1 MDKEQLDLAKIGI
14 IALIDEATKYQE
26 VRPKDELRKK
36 HKELKEKDTDAK
48 R

>member
-26 VRPKDELRKK
+26 VRPKDEL
-36 HKELKEKDTDAK
+36 
-48 R
+48 